1 MCQGGTSRSVGMA
14 FLLKYKYN
22 IDAIACS
29 WEKNSPETL
38 KMLFEWADNILIMET
53 NFEKYIP
60 NEYKNKIVVTD
71 VGKDVWFSVRED
83 LVNLCDKLLEPHKIN
98 NDWNRIK
105 SDLYK

>member
-1 MCQGGTSRSVGMA
+1 MMKVLTMCQGGNSRSVGMA

-38 KMLFEWADNILIMET
+38 KMLFEWADNILIMES

-60 NEYKNKIVVTD
+60 NEYKHKIRITD
-71 VGKDVWFSVRED
+71 VGEDVWFSIRKD
-83 LVNLCDKLLEPHKIN
+83 LIELCDQLLESFKI
-98 NDWNRIK
+98 K
-105 SDLYK
+105 G